1 VIGAEAEREASIP
14 PDGDVML
21 PVANPKVIYKPLA
34 DGAVLFSTEDEVYFG
49 LNAVGAR
56 VWELLPPATSSIDE
70 LCGRIAAQYA
80 DVDPNVIRADV
91 TELIAE
97 LAAHRLILDHHAERN
112 DDSRL
117 EKAFQQTGE
126 AESARV
132 G

>member
-1 VIGAEAEREASIP
+1 
-14 PDGDVML
+14 MQ
-21 PVANPKVIYKPLA
+21 PVANPKVIYKPLS

-56 VWELLPPATSSIDE
+56 VWELLPPVTSSVDE
-70 LCGRIAAQYA
+70 LCSRVAAQYA
-80 DVDPNVIRADV
+80 DVDPNMIRADV

-97 LAAHRLILDHHAERN
+97 LVSHRLVIDLHAERN

-117 EKAFQQTGE
+117 ENAFQQTGE
-126 AESARV
+126 TESARV

>member
-1 VIGAEAEREASIP
+1 VIGAEAEREASFP

-21 PVANPKVIYKPLA
+21 PVANPKVIFKPLS

-56 VWELLPPATSSIDE
+56 VWELLPPATSTIEE
-70 LCGRIAAQYA
+70 LCARIAAQYA
-80 DVDPNVIRADV
+80 DADPEVIRADV
-91 TELIAE
+91 VELIAE
-97 LAAHRLILDHHAERN
+97 LVAHRLVIDEHAERH

-117 EKAFQQTGE
+117 ENAFQQTGE

>member
-1 VIGAEAEREASIP
+1 
-14 PDGDVML
+14 ML
-21 PVANPKVIYKPLA
+21 PVANPKVIYKALS

-56 VWELLPPATSSIDE
+56 VWELLPPVSSTLDE
-70 LCGRIAAQYA
+70 LCAAVARQYP
-80 DVDPNVIRADV
+80 DVDPGTIRADV

-97 LAAHRLILDHHAERN
+97 LMSHRLILPRSEAHG
-112 DDSRL
+112 DDQGVEHSSQ
-117 EKAFQQTGE
+117 ETGE